1 MLEAIAAVLWPAV
14 IVFMILR
21 FHKEIRALIAGLKL
35 TRGKI
40 LGQEFELAQLD
51 KLDKETRTLQD
62 ASPISV
68 NAPSPES
75 PVGTLQQILR
85 DATVSPKAALM
96 LLQAEIE
103 RQLRLALKSKGYEE
117 RTPYQ
122 NAINYF
128 SDMPEV
134 PKDFA
139 RWLVELRDV
148 RNRIVHGH
156 DATDADAL
164 RAIDV
169 GLRILP
175 VLDRMAD
182 KPAGQDKLP

>member
-1 MLEAIAAVLWPAV
+1 
-14 IVFMILR
+14 
-21 FHKEIRALIAGLKL
+21 LIAGLKL
-35 TRGKI
+35 TRGKF

-51 KLDKETRTLQD
+51 KLDKETRPLQD
-62 ASPISV
+62 ANAVSV
-68 NAPSPES
+68 GATTPQS
-75 PVGTLQQILR
+75 PVGGLQQILR

-103 RQLRLALKSKGYEE
+103 RQLRLALKSKGYGES
-117 RTPYQ
+117 TPYQ

-156 DATDADAL
+156 EATDADAL

-175 VLDRMAD
+175 VIDRIVD
-182 KPAGQDKLP
+182 KPAGQDQFP